1 MDLAEKGVGARFMLT
16 IDAPSLDHARTV
28 ACDSLSV
35 MTGHG
40 RGSAGLGQVR
50 KVPLMAVRNAPPQE
64 VRNAQLR
71 IVTPARAITKKLQV
85 SYL

>member
-1 MDLAEKGVGARFMLT
+1 
-16 IDAPSLDHARTV
+16 
-28 ACDSLSV
+28 